1 LIKAVIYTRVSAE
14 DQAEEAAGLEI
25 QREECLALAKVKG
38 WTVVAEYN
46 DDGSGAKSDV
56 TRPGLAKFLK
66 AACGGEIGAVII
78 PSLDRLG
85 KSTRLVLR
93 LVNSLNE
100 CGVIIISCKE
110 ALDTAT
116 STGGYVLR
124 MFASLA
130 ELERDALVGRATK
143 GRDARGRIDGERGGQ
158 MPMGYKRV
166 FDEKGVSCGVE
177 INETEA
183 ETVRYVFALRARGSS
198 LQAIADRLNYLGV
211 KTSRGKQW
219 HASSVKV
226 LLNNEGK
233 YRGGRRWESSY
244 RWPTILV

>member
-1 LIKAVIYTRVSAE
+1 MIKAAIYTRVSAE
-14 DQAEEAAGLEI
+14 DQAEEAADLEM
-25 QREECLALAKVKG
+25 QREVCLAMAKVKG
-38 WTVVAEYN
+38 WKVAAEFS
-46 DDGSGAKSDV
+46 DGPSRVKSDV
-56 TRPGLAKFLK
+56 NQSGLAKFLE
-66 AACGGEIGAVII
+66 AACSGEIGAVII

-85 KSTRLVLR
+85 TSTRLVLR

-100 CGVIIISCKE
+100 FGVIIISCKE
-110 ALDTAT
+110 ALDTET
-116 STGGYVLR
+116 STGGFVLR

-130 ELERDALVGRATK
+130 ELERDALVGTASK
-143 GRDARGRIDGERGGQ
+143 GRDSRGRIDGERGGQ

-177 INETEA
+177 TNESDA

-198 LQAIADRLNYLGV
+198 LQTIADRLNDLGV

-226 LLNNEGK
+226 LLDNEDK
-233 YRGGRRWESSY
+233 YRGGRRWQSSY
-244 RWPTILV
+244 RWPAILA